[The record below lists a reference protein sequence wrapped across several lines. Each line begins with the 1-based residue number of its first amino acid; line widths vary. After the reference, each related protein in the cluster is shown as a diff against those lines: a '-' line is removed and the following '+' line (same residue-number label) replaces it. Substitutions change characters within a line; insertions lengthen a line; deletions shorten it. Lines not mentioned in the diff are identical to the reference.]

1 MRSVL
6 QRPDTLQDHLG
17 SYATLEPMLKGRLI
31 PSFAMVAFIACPM
44 SANAQTESFIGPT
57 VGLFFPSDSAL
68 RDALGNSWF
77 SFGASRV
84 KIDPYAKRNMGYDWN
99 TFSKEQN
106 GNKVFMVAGTIG
118 TTMPMGKPGDMTRP
132 YFAVRGG
139 LSYIDYALNTT
150 PANRISAKRI
160 GFNANAEFGI
170 NVGQRLNL
178 SARYDL
184 FPSYDGLRFSGLSL
198 AVKWGITKF

>member
-1 MRSVL
+1 MQVAT
-6 QRPDTLQDHLG
+6 D
-17 SYATLEPMLKGRLI
+17 SYATLWTMPQGRIISSL
-31 PSFAMVAFIACPM
+31 AMVAFVVTPM
-44 SANAQTESFIGPT
+44 LTHAQTESFIGPT
-57 VGLFFPSDSAL
+57 VGVFFPSDSTL

-106 GNKVFMVAGTIG
+106 GNKIFMVAGTIG
-118 TTMPMGKPGDMTRP
+118 STMPFGKPGDMTRP
-132 YFAVRGG
+132 YFAIRGG
-139 LSYIDYALNTT
+139 LSYIDYALNTS
-150 PANRISAKRI
+150 PATRLSSKRL

-184 FPSYDGLRFSGLSL
+184 FPSYEGLRFSGFSL
-198 AVKWGITKF
+198 ALKWGITKF